1 MNLLPLPDL
10 TCPHIYRGAVDGV
23 PKRARCCR
31 TEPHCAHSLTMSE
44 AVACGHAWPEKFL
57 TRKEADGSRAV
68 QRTFIPDGK
77 RFVLFNG
84 KIYTVAK

>member
-1 MNLLPLPDL
+1 MNLLPLPEL
-10 TCPHIYRGAVDGV
+10 TCPHIYKGAVSGV
-23 PKRARCCR
+23 PIRARCCR
-31 TEPHCAHSLTMSE
+31 TEPHSYHEWTLAE
-44 AVACGHAWPEKFL
+44 AVRRGNAWPEKFL

-68 QRTFIPDGK
+68 QRTFVPEGK

>member
-1 MNLLPLPDL
+1 M
-10 TCPHIYRGAVDGV
+10 A
-23 PKRARCCR
+23 
-31 TEPHCAHSLTMSE
+31 E

-68 QRTFIPDGK
+68 QRTFVPEGT